1 MDTYDERNDDL
12 QTEPVEAG
20 HDDATRA
27 EQLEGVIEQV
37 RGDLLLGHVDD
48 ARGMVRDRL
57 ADARLGASESDVD
70 AVLSA
75 VEGGA
80 PA

>member
-1 MDTYDERNDDL
+1 METYGERNDDL

-20 HDDATRA
+20 HDEATNEA
-27 EQLEGVIEQV
+27 KLEGVIEQV

-48 ARGMVRDRL
+48 ARRMVRDRL
-57 ADARLGASESDVD
+57 ADAGLGADESDVD